1 MRKLHILVATLCFSL
16 VPLNF
21 VYAEDDFI
29 DETESTWGSI
39 YSDDGFKKTFTI
51 FRTAD
56 NFGIDD
62 YGDKIE
68 YTMEVQCSQKKL
80 SVLLYGDPDI
90 YPETGL
96 GFKGT
101 AQMKIDSGKI
111 TKQYFT
117 SLKDF
122 SGVAFNSP
130 KVITAAISKSKAT
143 VSFKIPSSVNDDA
156 VATFSKLDFNS
167 YYGKFKSLGCL
178 LK

>member
-1 MRKLHILVATLCFSL
+1 MRKLLVFVCLISVSL
-16 VPLNF
+16 FPISAVS
-21 VYAEDDFI
+21 AEDDYLE
-29 DETESTWGSI
+29 ETESTWGSI
-39 YSDDGFKKTFTI
+39 FSDDGFTKTFTI

-56 NFGIDD
+56 NYGIDD
-62 YGDKIE
+62 YGDEIE
-68 YTMEVQCSQKKL
+68 YTIEVQCTKKKL
-80 SVLLYGDPDI
+80 SVLVYGDPDI

-111 TKQYFT
+111 TKQSFT
-117 SLKDF
+117 TLKDY

-130 KVITAAISKSKAT
+130 KVITTAISKSKRS
-143 VSFKIPSSVNDDA
+143 VSFKIPSSVNNDA